1 MGIDLRPESATGD
14 GPGMEVV
21 NRIAESHGVIS

>member
-14 GPGMEVV
+14 GPGIEVV
-21 NRIAESHGVIS
+21 NRVAQLHGVVL